1 MITIPGFRVLVRPDK
16 VVEKDEVYKA
26 AKAFGFD
33 LLEENQRGMKLEQN
47 AISRGIVVSIGP
59 GCWKEYGDGS
69 PWCAVGD
76 YIGYSQHAGKF
87 ETDPFT
93 DEKFILLNDEDVTS
107 IYTPGEQK

>member
-26 AKAFGFD
+26 AKTFGFELFED
-33 LLEENQRGMKLEQN
+33 NHRGMKLEQN
-47 AISRGIVVSIGP
+47 AINRGVVVAIGP
-59 GCWKEYGDGS
+59 LAWKDYGDVA
-69 PWCAVGD
+69 WCQVGD

-107 IYTPGEQK
+107 VYTPGEQK